1 MQIFI
6 LLDISIYPATHQYPK
21 KIDYYRRHGI
31 PMSYLTGVEQSLIIN
46 LLHFS
51 SSESTIISIISLII
65 YNNNNEKFSFDC
77 EKWLRVEMNLKIIL
91 GLLFCLHMF
100 LSSL

>member
-6 LLDISIYPATHQYPK
+6 LLDIKIYPATHQYPK

-51 SSESTIISIISLII
+51 SSESTIIIIISLII
-65 YNNNNEKFSFDC
+65 YNNEKFSFYC
-77 EKWLRVEMNLKIIL
+77 GKWFRAEMNLKIIL
-91 GLLFCLHMF
+91 GLVFCLCMF
-100 LSSL
+100 